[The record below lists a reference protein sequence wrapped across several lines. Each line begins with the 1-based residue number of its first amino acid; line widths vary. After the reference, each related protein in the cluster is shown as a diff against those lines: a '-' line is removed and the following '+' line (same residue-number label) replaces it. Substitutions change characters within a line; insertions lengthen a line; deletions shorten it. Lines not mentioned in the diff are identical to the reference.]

1 LLVRFGRGFDDYVGS
16 TREDI
21 RYVAS
26 IGLAYY
32 LSRELVLKG
41 EFRQDWRFSNTPG
54 NDYFANVWLVGLRL
68 QR

>member
-1 LLVRFGRGFDDYVGS
+1 
-16 TREDI
+16 
-21 RYVAS
+21 
-26 IGLAYY
+26 